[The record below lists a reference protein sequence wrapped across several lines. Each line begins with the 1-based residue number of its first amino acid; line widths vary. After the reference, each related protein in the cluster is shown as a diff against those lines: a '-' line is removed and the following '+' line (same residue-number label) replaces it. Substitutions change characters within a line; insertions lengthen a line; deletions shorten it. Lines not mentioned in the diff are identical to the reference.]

1 MLEEVEREKN
11 GSNPPTDVEAA
22 DKGELPLPRPA
33 DLESHG
39 NGVAEKQT
47 ASTYADHPA
56 VK

>member
-1 MLEEVEREKN
+1 
-11 GSNPPTDVEAA
+11 VEAA

-56 VK
+56 IK